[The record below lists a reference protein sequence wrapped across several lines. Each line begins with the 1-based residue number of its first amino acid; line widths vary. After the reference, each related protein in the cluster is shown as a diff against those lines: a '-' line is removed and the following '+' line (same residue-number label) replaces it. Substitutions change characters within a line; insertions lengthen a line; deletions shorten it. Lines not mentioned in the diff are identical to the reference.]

1 MMDTV
6 QNATEVFNIV
16 TAELKTLKALPDLD
30 PLQRGRVLAQLCA
43 VAMQAIVLCEGNW
56 KATNDWY
63 MRQTLRQRP

>member
-1 MMDTV
+1 MDTV
-6 QNATEVFNIV
+6 KNATQVWEAV
-16 TAELKTLKALPDLD
+16 TAEIKRLQDDPDLD

-43 VAMQAIVLCEGNW
+43 VAMQAIALCEGNW